1 MQLLIACDEPELN
14 KRLGLTMQVAL
25 INDSSELATRMVK
38 AQLEKTLLGTLCQS
52 MSLVMHP
59 GSAFVDI
66 VLDLPLI
73 EQLQLRIDPI
83 SVRRAIVAQR
93 KLKLAFDQ
101 VRCGTTTDCR
111 FNNKR
116 CLCLCSSTHNLSC
129 MRRCSVAGS
138 KATMHHVRAS
148 WRHMT
153 ERMQ

>member
-1 MQLLIACDEPELN
+1 M
-14 KRLGLTMQVAL
+14 TQVAL

-38 AQLEKTLLGTLCQS
+38 AQLEKTLLGTLCLS
-52 MSLVMHP
+52 MSLVMRP

-101 VRCGTTTDCR
+101 VRCGTTVNSR
-111 FNNKR
+111 PPY
-116 CLCLCSSTHNLSC
+116 
-129 MRRCSVAGS
+129 V
-138 KATMHHVRAS
+138 AS
-148 WRHMT
+148 WLLQLSTVSLTDVLSSVHSPKPIQDRFSPCWT
-153 ERMQ
+153 LALRIGSR

>member
-1 MQLLIACDEPELN
+1 MGQL
-14 KRLGLTMQVAL
+14 TQVAL

-52 MSLVMHP
+52 MSLVMQP
-59 GSAFVDI
+59 GAAFVDI

-101 VRCGTTTDCR
+101 VRCGTTTACR
-111 FNNKR
+111 VSVHGASACAALTTCAVRGAAHFQAQRQR
-116 CLCLCSSTHNLSC
+116 CIITGHLP
-129 MRRCSVAGS
+129 
-138 KATMHHVRAS
+138 MHD
-148 WRHMT
+148 
-153 ERMQ
+153 

>member
-1 MQLLIACDEPELN
+1 M
-14 KRLGLTMQVAL
+14 TQVAL

-52 MSLVMHP
+52 MSLVMRP
-59 GSAFVDI
+59 GAAFVDI

-101 VRCGTTTDCR
+101 VACVTTINITW
-111 FNNKR
+111 
-116 CLCLCSSTHNLSC
+116 CLLCSTPFALYLPS
-129 MRRCSVAGS
+129 A
-138 KATMHHVRAS
+138 
-148 WRHMT
+148 
-153 ERMQ
+153 